1 MQGAVVKNI
10 RRKGYYM
17 SMSRNAKE
25 IREDKVEDEA
35 QVKEECGENPSILEE
50 IIIEELAVDGICGIY

>member
-1 MQGAVVKNI
+1 VQGAVVKNI